1 MRKLLTAVLIL
12 AFSNIGFADVQAA
25 APAAPAGVAI
35 VNASTTPAALTSAQA
50 KVNWNHVTGA
60 VGYEIAATSATGPS
74 VSSVLTGFSPTSTS
88 LSTTLSGLL
97 GGVSYSFVVTA
108 INADGKTPAS
118 AVAFTTQSVPDAPTG
133 FTAVAGSKQATL
145 TWAAPS
151 NTGGLTIT
159 GYTVSTVEAPDKT
172 YAQSAASTTATI
184 DGLQNNTAYT
194 FQIAAVNSNGTSL
207 FIKAAKITTP
217 DVPGAP
223 TGVSGT
229 VSGTTA
235 TIQWAAPIAT
245 GNSPIT
251 KYALH
256 IYDSTGVENTSLAQ
270 NVTTT
275 SATVTSLSAASYTA
289 KVAAINAVGTSTL
302 SAASAAFVITST
314 STLTANAPVFTPQ
327 RITDQIVGATAAIAA
342 TAPSAGTVTIS
353 ASPSTVCT
361 YSASTG
367 LLTAV
372 NPGVCTA
379 IATVPSTATYA
390 AGSASL
396 SFNVLKLSQTIS
408 FSTVGPQTMPGPLD
422 LHATS
427 TSGNVVQFSA
437 TGTCSVSGTTLTF
450 SGAGSCTVTAN
461 SSSTDRYDQATA
473 VIQTFAIAA
482 APVLGGGGGGGGGG
496 APAPLPAPTPSPTP
510 TPTPSP
516 TPTVTPTPSQTP
528 IVNPTPSPATT
539 AKPSPV
545 ASPSPIASASPTPS
559 PSASKTDPNKAAPA
573 VFTASQIKVL
583 ASTKVLAV
591 PLATAPITKLSFA
604 DSKNSAVSASTSTG
618 RAFTI
623 SLPKQSAGTKVS
635 LSFVGKN
642 HKLVTLSSSVLKV
655 SSVPSIP
662 AVAFKTPGKY
672 SLLLTIGKTTKTI
685 TITVKK

>member
-12 AFSNIGFADVQAA
+12 AYSNTGVAEVQAA

-60 VGYEIAATSATGPS
+60 VGYEIAATSTTGPS

-108 INADGKTPAS
+108 INADGKTAAS

-172 YAQSAASTTATI
+172 YTQSAASTTATI

-207 FIKAAKITTP
+207 FTKAAKITTP

-327 RITDQIVGATAAIAA
+327 RITDQIVGATSAIAA

-353 ASPSTVCT
+353 ASPSTVCI

-482 APVLGGGGGGGGGG
+482 APGLGGGGGGGGGP
-496 APAPLPAPTPSPTP
+496 PAPLPAPTPSPTP
-510 TPTPSP
+510 SP
-516 TPTVTPTPSQTP
+516 TPTPTPSQTP
-528 IVNPTPSPATT
+528 IVNPTPSPVTT
-539 AKPSPV
+539 AKPSP
-545 ASPSPIASASPTPS
+545 APSPSPVVSTSPMPS
-559 PSASKTDPNKAAPA
+559 PSASKTDPNNVAPA

-583 ASTKVLAV
+583 ASTKFLAV
-591 PLATAPITKLSFA
+591 PLATAPITKLSLVNTK
-604 DSKNSAVSASTSTG
+604 SSTVSASTSTG

-623 SLPKQSAGTKVS
+623 SLPKQSIGTKVS
-635 LSFVGKN
+635 LSFVGAN
-642 HKLVTLSSSVLKV
+642 HKVVTLSSSVLKV

-672 SLLLTIGKTTKTI
+672 SLLLTIGKTTQTI